1 MYTSRVLHFKWFTKT
16 VLKRREEKGW
26 ALNTEMTGKSSD
38 SSGGNYPTISFLR
51 LMVFGFYR
59 LKRCENCPESKT
71 NKQTKN
77 INKHF
82 SLLHVGTFVFHSVYY
97 QFKHIC
103 CQQIRSMTLLIK
115 HLNAK
120 RWQQVQ
126 ESHFDGRYDNCCC
139 LNGKLWLMWFFFFTM
154 NVLTVLMFSIFY
166 VPPDVQRY

>member
-1 MYTSRVLHFKWFTKT
+1 M
-16 VLKRREEKGW
+16 
-26 ALNTEMTGKSSD
+26 
-38 SSGGNYPTISFLR
+38 ISFLR

-71 NKQTKN
+71 NKKK

-139 LNGKLWLMWFFFFTM
+139 LNGKLWLMWFFLPWMYWQYWCFLYFMSRQTYRDI
-154 NVLTVLMFSIFY
+154 NSQQDPETVTVCCAQELQLTFIFII
-166 VPPDVQRY
+166 DSSFCL

>member
-1 MYTSRVLHFKWFTKT
+1 MWKLSW
-16 VLKRREEKGW
+16 
-26 ALNTEMTGKSSD
+26 
-38 SSGGNYPTISFLR
+38 IQ
-51 LMVFGFYR
+51 
-59 LKRCENCPESKT
+59 
-71 NKQTKN
+71 KQQQQQK

-139 LNGKLWLMWFFFFTM
+139 LNGKLWLMWFFFFYHECID
-154 NVLTVLMFSIFY
+154 SIDVFY
-166 VPPDVQRY
+166 ILCPARRTEILIVNKILRLSLFVVHKNCN